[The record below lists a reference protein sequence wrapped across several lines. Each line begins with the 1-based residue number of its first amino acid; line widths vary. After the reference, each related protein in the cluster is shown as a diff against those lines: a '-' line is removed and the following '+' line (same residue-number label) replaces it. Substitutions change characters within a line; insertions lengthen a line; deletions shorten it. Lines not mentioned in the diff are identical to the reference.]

1 MYTYRRL
8 NLLALIVLVGFNLYQ
23 ARELSIRNEML
34 ERIFQLINNQ
44 E

>member
-1 MYTYRRL
+1 MYTYRRVS
-8 NLLALIVLVGFNLYQ
+8 LLALIVLAGINLYQ

-34 ERIFQLINNQ
+34 ERIFYLINHQ